1 MVFLRIETTNCDY
14 PRVTFTFSGA
24 LWFLTESG
32 RLAFFRPRPLN
43 PFLVVHLA
51 NVLIPCTRT
60 GIFGFV
66 FREKLRLYSN
76 HKSQCFNSLEH
87 SSLFD
92 ITVYITM
99 EGASY
104 EVFYSW
110 WPRDSQINQ
119 IVITSFC
126 EHENWSVL
134 EKLQLIVSY
143 RFTLLEVTLMET

>member
-76 HKSQCFNSLEH
+76 RKSQCFNSLEH

-99 EGASY
+99 EGGQLRGLLLDDQEIGKS
-104 EVFYSW
+104 
-110 WPRDSQINQ
+110 INL
-119 IVITSFC
+119 SLPAF
-126 EHENWSVL
+126 
-134 EKLQLIVSY
+134 VSTKIGP
-143 RFTLLEVTLMET
+143 F